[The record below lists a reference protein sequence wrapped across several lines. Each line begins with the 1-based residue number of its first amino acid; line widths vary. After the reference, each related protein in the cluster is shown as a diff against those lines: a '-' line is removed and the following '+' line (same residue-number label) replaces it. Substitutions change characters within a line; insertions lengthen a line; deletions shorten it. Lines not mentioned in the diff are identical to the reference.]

1 VIFNKNREIKSTSKL
16 MFNTEK
22 PLEDYVDLL
31 QIVMENWVLNSNN
44 SHDFL
49 VNLIDFEDK
58 LV

>member
-1 VIFNKNREIKSTSKL
+1 